1 MGKAIEAKLAR
12 GDVKEAFLV
21 PQGLVWAVTETA
33 ACPCFHTMTMDR
45 RWRSGWNYMPVVAP
59 PRLHYQLM
67 CHPPQ
72 SLMVKSYS
80 GPTKSTN
87 YSTLRE
93 KVGSHNDSIT
103 AAIEPN
109 YWFKHFH
116 YTSSSLV
123 WCCGECWR
131 VVAQCVSSNFVNN
144 SKQFCTLFDGAS
156 KQRLLEE
163 WAMDVS
169 ASPNMM
175 AHLAWCFYFIYS
187 IAQCKMSLT

>member
-1 MGKAIEAKLAR
+1 MFHRTGKLCQKGGRRMKCAIWASLGMDRKAQQTAVGKAIEAKLAR

-45 RWRSGWNYMPVVAP
+45 QMTERVELYASSSSPAASLPVNVPPAP
-59 PRLHYQLM
+59 IPDGQELL
-67 CHPPQ
+67 
-72 SLMVKSYS
+72 
-80 GPTKSTN
+80 GPTKCTN

-103 AAIEPN
+103 AAKEPN

-123 WCCGECWR
+123 WCCGS
-131 VVAQCVSSNFVNN
+131 AG
-144 SKQFCTLFDGAS
+144 K
-156 KQRLLEE
+156 LLHN
-163 WAMDVS
+163 VCL
-169 ASPNMM
+169 PI
-175 AHLAWCFYFIYS
+175 L
-187 IAQCKMSLT
+187 